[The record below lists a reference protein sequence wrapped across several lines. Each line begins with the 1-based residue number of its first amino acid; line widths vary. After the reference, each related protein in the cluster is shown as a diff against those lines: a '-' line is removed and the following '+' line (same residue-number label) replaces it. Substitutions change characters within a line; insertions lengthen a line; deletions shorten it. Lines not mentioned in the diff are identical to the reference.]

1 MVMYSLTPMTADEIR
16 KNLDQT
22 TLNNLEVELERRIG
36 PARQD
41 LAKGRPF
48 QIAKEAWE
56 YALADSLEWKG
67 GEWVGHGNN
76 PEDVRV
82 NDQIHYDV
90 KGLSGKWNSN
100 SSEGSIKQSLKTEF
114 RIDENFQTKNSSA
127 LWNSTVE
134 PWIEKVFSKSNY
146 YITVFWRHS
155 KDLNIRLVMF
165 RIDNTRVP
173 QYDSTKCVFNKSQ
186 STMDIHNIVDPDQA
200 KIYVLKSKKRMEL
213 RIKGKFFNNP
223 KWFVPVYSF
232 ENNLDNKLKGVI
244 V

>member
-1 MVMYSLTPMTADEIR
+1 
-16 KNLDQT
+16 
-22 TLNNLEVELERRIG
+22 
-36 PARQD
+36 
-41 LAKGRPF
+41 
-48 QIAKEAWE
+48 
-56 YALADSLEWKG
+56 
-67 GEWVGHGNN
+67 
-76 PEDVRV
+76 
-82 NDQIHYDV
+82 
-90 KGLSGKWNSN
+90 
-100 SSEGSIKQSLKTEF
+100 
-114 RIDENFQTKNSSA
+114 

-155 KDLNIRLVMF
+155 KNLNIRLVMF

-173 QYDSTKCVFNKSQ
+173 QYDSAKCVFNKSQ

>member
-1 MVMYSLTPMTADEIR
+1 MYSLTPMTADEIR
-16 KNLDQT
+16 NNLDQK

-90 KGLSGKWNSN
+90 KGLSGKWTAT
-100 SSEGSIKQSLKTEF
+100 SSEASIKQSLKTEF
-114 RIDENFQTKNSSA
+114 RIDENFQNENSKA
-127 LWNSTVE
+127 LWDSTVE

-146 YITVFWRHS
+146 YVTVFWRHS

-165 RIDNTRVP
+165 RIDNTLVP
-173 QYDSTKCVFNKSQ
+173 LYDSEKCVFNKSQ
-186 STMDIHNIVDPDQA
+186 STMDVLNIVDPEHA

-213 RIKGKFFNNP
+213 RIKGKFFDNP
-223 KWFVPVYSF
+223 DWFVPVYSF
-232 ENNLDNKLKGVI
+232 QNNLDK
-244 V
+244 

>member
-1 MVMYSLTPMTADEIR
+1 MYAMIPMTADEIR
-16 KNLDQT
+16 DLLEQT
-22 TLNNLEVELERRIG
+22 TLDNLQVELEGRIG
-36 PARQD
+36 PNRKD

-90 KGLSGKWNSN
+90 KGLSGKWTAT
-100 SSEGSIKQSLKTEF
+100 SSEASIKQSLKTEF
-114 RIDENFQTKNSSA
+114 RIDENFQNENSKA
-127 LWNSTVE
+127 LWDSTVE
-134 PWIEKVFSKSNY
+134 PWIEKVFSKGNY
-146 YITVFWRHS
+146 YIAIFWRHH

-165 RIDNTRVP
+165 RIDNNYVP
-173 QYDSTKCVFNKSQ
+173 QYNSAKCVFNKSR
-186 STMDIHNIVDPDQA
+186 STMDVLNIVDSEHA

-213 RIKGKFFNNP
+213 RIKGRFFNNP
-223 KWFVPVYSF
+223 KWHLPVYNFTNSV
-232 ENNLDNKLKGVI
+232 DH
-244 V
+244 

>member
-1 MVMYSLTPMTADEIR
+1 MYAMTPLTADEIC
-16 KNLDQT
+16 KNLDQKT
-22 TLNNLEVELERRIG
+22 IANLQIELERRIG
-36 PARQD
+36 PNRKD
-41 LAKGRPF
+41 LLKGRPF

-67 GEWVGHGNN
+67 GKWVGHGNN

-82 NDQIHYDV
+82 NNQLFYDV

-100 SSEGSIKQSLKTEF
+100 SSEASIKQSLKTEF
-114 RIDENFQTKNSSA
+114 RIDENFQTQDSNT

-134 PWIEKVFSKSNY
+134 PWVEKVFTKNNY
-146 YITVFWRHS
+146 FVTVFWRHHI
-155 KDLNIRLVMF
+155 DLNIRLVMF
-165 RIDNTRVP
+165 RLNNKNIP
-173 QYDSTKCVFNKSQ
+173 QYDSTKCVFNKSC
-186 STMDIHNIVDPDQA
+186 STMDILNIVDPEHA

-232 ENNLDNKLKGVI
+232 QNNLDKSVNDVI
-244 V
+244 M